1 VTSTKILYV
10 PMGNTWARRGE
21 RERERGGHWPG
32 EGNGEGARMAGRFRL
47 EEMVGGDWRAGVGDG
62 ERKIGNQ

>member
-1 VTSTKILYV
+1 
-10 PMGNTWARRGE
+10 MGNTWARRGE
-21 RERERGGHWPG
+21 RERERGHWPG

-62 ERKIGNQ
+62 ERKIGNR